1 MIRPWL
7 MKTKTARKGLFL
19 LAGTA
24 VGSVLLEFA
33 IRREI
38 HGAWWHTVAGL
49 DLAIGFVGCV
59 VLVWGA
65 KALGA
70 LGLQRPEDEHPEDE
84 P

>member
-1 MIRPWL
+1 MSWL
-7 MKTKTARKGLFL
+7 MRLTTRQVLFL

-24 VGSVLLEFA
+24 AGSVLLEFA
-33 IRREI
+33 IRHED
-38 HGAWWHTVAGL
+38 HGAWWHAVAGL
-49 DLAIGFVGCV
+49 DLAIGFVGCI
-59 VLVWGA
+59 VLVWAA

>member
-1 MIRPWL
+1 MLLL
-7 MKTKTARKGLFL
+7 MTTTRQVLFV
-19 LAGTA
+19 LAGIA
-24 VGSVLLEFA
+24 AGSVLFELATQPEV
-33 IRREI
+33 
-38 HGAWWHTVAGL
+38 HGAWWHGVAGL
-49 DLAIGFVGCV
+49 DLVIGFVGCI